1 MQTTSKIWKQIK
13 KMQTKS
19 SEANRKSAVIIN
31 VGLSPYKKI
40 FVDLKDS
47 PSKLMKK
54 CSLFYLESSFR
65 PEDTWIFVLTFC
77 HVEKTVWLER

>member
-13 KMQTKS
+13 KMQTKL

-31 VGLSPYKKI
+31 VGLSPYNKI

-54 CSLFYLESSFR
+54 
-65 PEDTWIFVLTFC
+65 
-77 HVEKTVWLER
+77 

>member
-1 MQTTSKIWKQIK
+1 
-13 KMQTKS
+13 MQTKS

-65 PEDTWIFVLTFC
+65 PEDT
-77 HVEKTVWLER
+77 